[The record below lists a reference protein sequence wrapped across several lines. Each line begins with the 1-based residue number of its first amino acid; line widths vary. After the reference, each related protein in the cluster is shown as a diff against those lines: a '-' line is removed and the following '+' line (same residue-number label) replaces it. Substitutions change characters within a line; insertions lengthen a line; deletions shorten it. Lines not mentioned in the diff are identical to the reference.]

1 MLAAIRFLTCATLA
15 LCMSQTST
23 QPLFRSERNRTIEI
37 NGLRY
42 GFCDVVQTPG
52 EIRLTQLWIA
62 DHPFEPAH
70 RPADVWL
77 LAVPS
82 VTAVLTVRH
91 FTVDWGKD
99 RRPK

>member
-1 MLAAIRFLTCATLA
+1 MLAAIRALTCASLA
-15 LCMSQTST
+15 LCASQASA
-23 QPLFRSERNRTIEI
+23 QPLFRFERNRTFEI

-42 GFCDVVQTPG
+42 GFCDVIQTPG
-52 EIRLTQLWIA
+52 EIRWTELRIA
-62 DHPFEPAH
+62 DHRFEPAH

-91 FTVDWGKD
+91 FTIDWGKD
-99 RRPK
+99 RRP

>member
-1 MLAAIRFLTCATLA
+1 MLLLWAPPANA
-15 LCMSQTST
+15 
-23 QPLFRSERNRTIEI
+23 QPLFRSERNRTFEI

-42 GFCDVVQTPG
+42 GFCDVIQTPG
-52 EIRLTQLWIA
+52 AIRWTVLWIA
-62 DHPFEPAH
+62 DHRFEPAH

-91 FTVDWGKD
+91 FTVDWGKE